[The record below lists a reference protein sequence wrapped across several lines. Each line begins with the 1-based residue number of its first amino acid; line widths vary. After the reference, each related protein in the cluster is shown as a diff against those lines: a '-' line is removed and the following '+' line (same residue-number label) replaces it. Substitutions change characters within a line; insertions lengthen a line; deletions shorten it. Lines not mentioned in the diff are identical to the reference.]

1 MQVCAC
7 VRGRN
12 PPILWGTLSYMR
24 FTSAGLYLYQT
35 SVTDIVTMATA
46 GEDH

>member
-1 MQVCAC
+1 MC
-7 VRGRN
+7 VLPSHSLG
-12 PPILWGTLSYMR
+12 LLSYIH
-24 FTSAGLYLYQT
+24 FTSEELYLYQT